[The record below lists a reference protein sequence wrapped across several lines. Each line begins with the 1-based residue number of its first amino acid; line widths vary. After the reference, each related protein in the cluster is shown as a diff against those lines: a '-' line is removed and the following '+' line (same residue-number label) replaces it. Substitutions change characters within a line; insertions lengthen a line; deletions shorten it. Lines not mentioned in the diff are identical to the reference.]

1 MVSRSNNT
9 ITGRQVD
16 YMIANEEEQAEVR
29 SARVLPTIPSQVTP
43 DTPLESLNLNWRE
56 RNLPETVD

>member
-1 MVSRSNNT
+1 
-9 ITGRQVD
+9 
-16 YMIANEEEQAEVR
+16 MIANEEEQAEVR

>member
-1 MVSRSNNT
+1 
-9 ITGRQVD
+9 
-16 YMIANEEEQAEVR
+16 MIANEEEQAEVR
-29 SARVLPTIPSQVTP
+29 SARVLLPTIPGQVTP